1 VKTIAMNVAINNKKW
16 KKKVGIFTLEMK
28 SREYVQRMISSI
40 CGIPAIRLK
49 KGDIYDEEWD
59 SYNNAVE
66 LLNDNRNLIFDDTTR
81 LTIPDMRSKMR
92 KMKDWGMELVI
103 LDQIGLM
110 GEVHGAKEQEYL
122 KVDRLS
128 YDFKNFAREFDI
140 PFLNVQQM
148 SRSIENYQR
157 KDKEPKSSDLA
168 QAGESAPDIIIMI
181 SSQMEKKK
189 IVRSNLWVTKNRDN
203 ETGVAPVKFDGK
215 RTMFR
220 DLTTDELG
228 AMSDDEPEFTKG
240 G

>member
-1 VKTIAMNVAINNKKW
+1 
-16 KKKVGIFTLEMK
+16 
-28 SREYVQRMISSI
+28 
-40 CGIPAIRLK
+40 
-49 KGDIYDEEWD
+49 
-59 SYNNAVE
+59 
-66 LLNDNRNLIFDDTTR
+66 
-81 LTIPDMRSKMR
+81 MR